1 MEGAHSDGQG
11 GRHSRVLHRFILRPQ
26 GLRWA
31 VDVGS
36 LRVSDQRLV
45 GERRGQATSSAA
57 MEVMEAM
64 EGILAQQRNEPVPRC
79 VLTVLR
85 ALCVCSLAPTIE
97 KTLCVC
103 SFSPTTKKTM

>member
-1 MEGAHSDGQG
+1 
-11 GRHSRVLHRFILRPQ
+11 
-26 GLRWA
+26 
-31 VDVGS
+31 
-36 LRVSDQRLV
+36 
-45 GERRGQATSSAA
+45 